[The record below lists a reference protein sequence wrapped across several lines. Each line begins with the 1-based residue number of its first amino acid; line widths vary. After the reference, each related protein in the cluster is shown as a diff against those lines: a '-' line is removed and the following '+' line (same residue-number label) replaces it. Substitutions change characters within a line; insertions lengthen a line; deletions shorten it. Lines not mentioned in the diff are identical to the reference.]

1 MHGKINFHHR
11 KTSISVDKTATRQHP
26 HGENKPY
33 KTTKNNKKMSI
44 KTMIAA
50 LALAV
55 ITPLAASAQEQGK
68 AGKNKKKERWTSFAK
83 NAKDAFFTTA
93 EAARIGDNLLFYQH
107 ATGGWPK
114 NMQLQD
120 PLTDSSRKRIGELKD
135 GKRYATIAN
144 KATTTE
150 IVYLSRLYNAT
161 KDAKYRDAA
170 LRGFGYL
177 FEAQYDNGG
186 WPQFYPLPKG
196 YYTHI
201 TYNDDAMVNVL
212 KLMRDAAKGKAPFT
226 FLPDSVRAKAKA
238 ALDKGVSCILRTQV
252 VQDGR
257 KTVWCAQHDE
267 NTLQPANAR
276 AYELA
281 SLSGQESDDIVL
293 FLMSLSKPSMEI
305 RQCVEDA
312 VAWFKK
318 SKITG
323 MRLER
328 YTNAEG
334 KKDTRLVPCAQ
345 DDAPCEPL
353 WARFYTLE
361 DNRPFFCDR
370 DGVKRY
376 SLSEIGYERRNG
388 YSWYNSDGVD
398 VLKRYETWRQKYGIG
413 K

>member
-1 MHGKINFHHR
+1 
-11 KTSISVDKTATRQHP
+11 
-26 HGENKPY
+26 
-33 KTTKNNKKMSI
+33 MSI

-135 GKRYATIAN
+135 GKRYATIDN

-201 TYNDDAMVNVL
+201 TYNDDAVVNVL

-226 FLPDSVRAKAKA
+226 YLPDSVKAKAKA
-238 ALDKGVSCILRTQV
+238 ALDKGVSCILKTQV